1 MVDQRQPPYSWVVMG
16 QLWGMDLMNVI
27 VFSSIG
33 VLLPYWREEMGVT
46 PLQAGM
52 LGAAGFLGFGVM
64 ALPASIWLT
73 RYNPRLVT
81 LVATVLMAVM
91 ALGQAL
97 APTILLLM
105 VTRFFFVLVSV
116 CRIQMQVIFIQQW
129 FQPRLYAMINSLDF
143 GNRSLGQTLGVAAI
157 PPLIGLLGSWRNSY
171 MAVAIALAVLSIVWV
186 FFGRERRRT
195 QQEGGPPPQVGSPAG
210 VLRRHKVLWVI
221 AGCQIGAAVVFA
233 SFLTFYPT
241 YAIDSMGISRTV
253 AGLTMGFFSVGAMV
267 GSLAAGPLSQ
277 MTGRR
282 KPFIWVPGLVL
293 PVCYIALLQVDSV
306 TYAMML
312 LFLAGVLCHG
322 CASHNSHHSPG
333 YASAAQRGGSGHR
346 SDAHPVPLQRDHWAA
361 GGRSDSG
368 DHRIPVH
375 RPPDSFAY
383 GHHVVHRRQAHAG
396 DRFQGRLTAPAQWS
410 GDAVQADGLQSEE
423 DGASWDS
430 HSRLITLQRSDGM
443 GRSAL
448 KGCGE
453 FPVVQDAGVSS
464 DTFPSGT
471 LTNSYTTPVIQRYP
485 EGGEKWKRLPGL
497 HTWYPFPR
505 LAGEGQSLSRSPI
518 GVEDST

>member
-1 MVDQRQPPYSWVVMG
+1 MSAEEHSQDISPASRVSAEVVDQRQPSYSWVVMG

-33 VLLPYWREEMGVT
+33 VLIPYWREEMGVT
-46 PLQAGM
+46 PLQAGI

-81 LVATVLMAVM
+81 LVTTALMAVM

-97 APTILLLM
+97 APTVLLLI

-171 MAVAIALAVLSIVWV
+171 IAVAIALAVLSIVWV

-253 AGLTMGFFSVGAMV
+253 AGLTMGLFSVGAMV

-277 MTGRR
+277 MIGRR
-282 KPFIWVPGLVL
+282 KPFIWAPGLVL

-312 LFLAGVLCHG
+312 LFLAGV
-322 CASHNSHHSPG
+322 CAMAVPPIIATIPLDMRLPPREVAVAIGLTRTLFPFSATIGPLVVGAIAGITGSLFTGLLIVSPM
-333 YASAAQRGGSGHR
+333 A
-346 SDAHPVPLQRDHWAA
+346 
-361 GGRSDSG
+361 
-368 DHRIPVH
+368 
-375 RPPDSFAY
+375 
-383 GHHVVHRRQAHAG
+383 
-396 DRFQGRLTAPAQWS
+396 
-410 GDAVQADGLQSEE
+410 
-423 DGASWDS
+423 
-430 HSRLITLQRSDGM
+430 ITLFIGGKLMPETGSKGGWPPRS
-443 GRSAL
+443 
-448 KGCGE
+448 KG
-453 FPVVQDAGVSS
+453 S
-464 DTFPSGT
+464 
-471 LTNSYTTPVIQRYP
+471 
-485 EGGEKWKRLPGL
+485 
-497 HTWYPFPR
+497 H
-505 LAGEGQSLSRSPI
+505 
-518 GVEDST
+518 

>member
-1 MVDQRQPPYSWVVMG
+1 MSSEEHSQDISPASRVSAGVVDQRQPSYSWVVMG

-33 VLLPYWREEMGVT
+33 VLIPYWREEMGVT
-46 PLQAGM
+46 PLQAGI

-81 LVATVLMAVM
+81 LVTTALMAVM

-97 APTILLLM
+97 APTVLLLI

-157 PPLIGLLGSWRNSY
+157 PPLIGLIGSWRNSY
-171 MAVAIALAVLSIVWV
+171 IAVAIALAVLSIVWV

-253 AGLTMGFFSVGAMV
+253 AGLTMGLFSVGAMV

-277 MTGRR
+277 MIGRR

-312 LFLAGVLCHG
+312 LFLAGVCAMAVPPIIATIPLDMRLPPREVAVAIGLTRTLFPFSATIGPLVVGAIAGNHG
-322 CASHNSHHSPG
+322 
-333 YASAAQRGGSGHR
+333 
-346 SDAHPVPLQRDHWAA
+346 V
-361 GGRSDSG
+361 
-368 DHRIPVH
+368 PVH

-383 GHHVVHRRQAHAG
+383 GDHAVHRRQAHAG
-396 DRFQGRLTAPAQWS
+396 DRFQGRLAAPAQRKPL
-410 GDAVQADGLQSEE
+410 G
-423 DGASWDS
+423 
-430 HSRLITLQRSDGM
+430 
-443 GRSAL
+443 
-448 KGCGE
+448 
-453 FPVVQDAGVSS
+453 
-464 DTFPSGT
+464 
-471 LTNSYTTPVIQRYP
+471 YTRAEPIISLFPVIQRSP
-485 EGGEKWKRLPGL
+485 EVGEKGKRLPGL
-497 HTWYPFPR
+497 HTWGPFPR
-505 LAGEGQSLSRSPI
+505 KAGEGQSLSRSPI
-518 GVEDST
+518 GVEDRT